1 MIGESVLVTCV
12 IALPGCTAKK
22 ATSLLLLLL
31 LLLLLTLIWFIVAA
45 NMICASFD
53 CEYALV
59 AEYELCSRPPLNP

>member
-22 ATSLLLLLL
+22 ATSLLLL
-31 LLLLLTLIWFIVAA
+31 TLICFIVAA

-59 AEYELCSRPPLNP
+59 AEYELRFRSLLSP

>member
-22 ATSLLLLLL
+22 ATSLLLL

-59 AEYELCSRPPLNP
+59 AEYELCFRPPLNP